1 MRTRRLTI
9 LFVDDEPW
17 LSESLRAVLE
27 SRGLNCVSKRDMS
40 SAIDFIRT
48 NEVAVIVTDI
58 MMSGGKDFAEIDS
71 SEVGFH
77 FVTKVRN
84 EWPDIGVICLSVIG
98 DQAKIVGLKKRGV
111 LYLRKGETPLETAV
125 KLIEG
130 KATGTYVY

>member
-1 MRTRRLTI
+1 MTTRPLTI

-27 SRGLNCVSKRDMS
+27 SRGFPCVSKRDMS
-40 SAIDFIRT
+40 SAIDYIRAH
-48 NEVAVIVTDI
+48 EVAVIVADI
-58 MMSGGKDFAEIDS
+58 MMPGGKDFAEIDS

-77 FVTKVRN
+77 FVRKVRN
-84 EWPDIGVICLSVIG
+84 EWPDIGIICLSVIG
-98 DQAKIVGLKKRGV
+98 DQEKIVSLKKQGV

-125 KLIEG
+125 KLVQG